1 MTVVGRFHGCNEI
14 VAIPRR
20 GFVVAQ
26 FGKYVTLHIE
36 YNGSYAYGISHDFGS
51 VGRYGCPQITFH
63 FVAVRT

>member
-36 YNGSYAYGISHDFGS
+36 YNGSFAFGISHDF
-51 VGRYGCPQITFH
+51 
-63 FVAVRT
+63 